1 MDNEEVK
8 GENMRVLMGKDVEN
22 TSNYSKDEHNFV
34 APGELTVTI
43 TLSEYRSLIKTAEDA
58 HHFSLENYDLRRAKE
73 NLQEQLDACKKELT
87 ECKTK
92 LESFQQMPEE
102 STMTPEVS
110 MMTPEESMMTPEE
123 SMEESMM
130 PGEPTGELVFVED
143 ADEN

>member
-8 GENMRVLMGKDVEN
+8 GENMRVLMGKDVDDK
-22 TSNYSKDEHNFV
+22 SNYTDDGYNYV

-43 TLSEYRSLIKTAEDA
+43 TLGEYRSLIRSHVEMYN
-58 HHFSLENYDLRRAKE
+58 FRNENYDLRRAKE
-73 NLQEQLDACKKELT
+73 KLQDELDACKKELT

-92 LESFQQMPEE
+92 LESFQQIPEAV

-110 MMTPEESMMTPEE
+110 MMTPEEST
-123 SMEESMM
+123 EESMM
-130 PGEPTGELVFVED
+130 PGEPTEEPVFVED

>member
-22 TSNYSKDEHNFV
+22 TSNYHKDEHNFV

-43 TLSEYRSLIKTAEDA
+43 TLSEYRSLIKSEVEEYRLQSD
-58 HHFSLENYDLRRAKE
+58 NYDLRRAKDK
-73 NLQEQLDACKKELT
+73 LQEQLDACRKELT
-87 ECKTK
+87 ACKK
-92 LESFQQMPEE
+92 ALESFQQIPEAA

-110 MMTPEESMMTPEE
+110 TEESTEESMV
-123 SMEESMM
+123 
-130 PGEPTGELVFVED
+130 PGESTEELVFVED